1 MAPSRRFLLALP
13 LGLPLAAA
21 LYFGAIWLQLGVPT
35 RSSQW
40 AFEINQ
46 RKAELARKTT
56 PPALFLVGGSA
67 TLFGHNAAVIEH
79 ETGVPTVNLGT
90 HAALG
95 PGYILHLARQL
106 SRPGDTVLLCIEYE
120 LLDWSGTTKNAWSD
134 PLLLDYLIARDPGYF
149 RALPLKDQLEIA
161 LALPFIRL
169 KHGVEGFWNPPKH
182 DRLELVYDVRRL
194 DDHGDQTGNKDA
206 IRIVNSRH
214 ILQPI
219 TPMVRGFSAHPSGMD
234 EVRDFVQWAA
244 NHGVRVLAV
253 LPPLAENAAY
263 QKPTAIEVEARV
275 QKFYQ
280 DLGVPLLGIQ
290 ADWLYPDS
298 QFYDTNYHLTEEAAQ
313 RHSKRLA
320 ARLRT
325 WLAADDPHPKTS
337 SQP

>member
-40 AFEINQ
+40 AFEINE

-106 SRPGDTVLLCIEYE
+106 SRPGDTVLLWIEYE

-161 LALPFIRL
+161 LALPFNRL
-169 KHGVEGFWNPPKH
+169 KHGVEGCWNPPKH
-182 DRLELVYDVRRL
+182 DRLESSMTS
-194 DDHGDQTGNKDA
+194 GSWITAA
-206 IRIVNSRH
+206 IRPGTR
-214 ILQPI
+214 
-219 TPMVRGFSAHPSGMD
+219 TPSAS
-234 EVRDFVQWAA
+234 
-244 NHGVRVLAV
+244 
-253 LPPLAENAAY
+253 
-263 QKPTAIEVEARV
+263 
-275 QKFYQ
+275 
-280 DLGVPLLGIQ
+280 
-290 ADWLYPDS
+290 
-298 QFYDTNYHLTEEAAQ
+298 
-313 RHSKRLA
+313 
-320 ARLRT
+320 
-325 WLAADDPHPKTS
+325 
-337 SQP
+337 